1 MQTNTLGSLTVS
13 AVGLGCNN
21 FGGRIDAA
29 RTGEVV
35 AAALDAGITL
45 FDTADT
51 YGGTRSEELLGRALG
66 DRRDEAVI
74 ASKFGA
80 ASPEDGVVG
89 GAAPDYVR
97 RAVDDSLRRLG
108 TDHIDLYQL
117 HTPDDSTP
125 ITDTLEALDGLV
137 QAGKVRE
144 IGCSNCDAAQ
154 IDEAQKAAAD
164 RGIAA
169 FVSVQNRYSVLH
181 REPEQGV
188 TQACRCHGMGL
199 LPYFPLEGGML
210 TGKYRSGEDAPQGSR
225 LAGMGQRAERFRNA
239 RNVEIVENLRGFC
252 EQRGRCLLEL
262 AFSWLL
268 AQPTV
273 PSVIA
278 GATSAEQIKGNVAAA
293 GWQLTDDELAEVDAI
308 TGVSGQAG

>member
-1 MQTNTLGSLTVS
+1 MQTNTLGSLSVS

-29 RTGEVV
+29 RTREVV

-45 FDTADT
+45 FDTADI
-51 YGGTRSEELLGRALG
+51 YGGTRSEELLGQALG

-80 ASPEDGVVG
+80 AAPEHGLAG
-89 GAAPDYVR
+89 GAGPDYVR
-97 RAVDDSLRRLG
+97 QAVDDSLRRLG
-108 TDHIDLYQL
+108 TDRIDLYQL
-117 HTPDDSTP
+117 HTPDDATP

-144 IGCSNCDAAQ
+144 VGCSNFDAAQ
-154 IDEAQKAAAD
+154 IDEGHKAAAD
-164 RGIAA
+164 RGAAA

-188 TQACRCHGMGL
+188 TQACRRHGMGL

-210 TGKYRSGEDAPQGSR
+210 TGKYRPGEDAPEGSR

-239 RNVEIVENLRGFC
+239 RNVETTEHLRAFS
-252 EQRGRCLLEL
+252 EQRGHTLLEL

-268 AQPTV
+268 AQPVV

-278 GATSAEQIKGNVAAA
+278 GATSAEQVKGNVTAA
-293 GWQLTDDELAEVDAI
+293 GWELTDDELAEVDTI
-308 TGVSGQAG
+308 TGAGAPAS